1 MARKVFFSF
10 HYKPDH
16 WRASQVRQMGA
27 IEGDAPVSDNDWE
40 KVTKGGDPAIE
51 KWIDGQ
57 MSGKSCAVVLIGADT
72 AGRKWIEHEIC
83 KAWNDQKGVLGIY
96 VHKLKNSDE
105 KQSTK
110 GANPFDPI
118 TFGTNK
124 SKLST
129 VAKAYDPP
137 YSDSAEAYAYI
148 KKHLSDWVE
157 DAIKIRAAN

>member
-57 MSGKSCAVVLIGADT
+57 MSGKSCAVVLIGAET

-83 KAWNDQKGVLGIY
+83 KAWNDKKGVLGIY
-96 VHKLKNSDE
+96 VHKLKNSDQ

-110 GANPFDPI
+110 GANHFDPI
-118 TFGTNK
+118 IFGTNR

-129 VAKAYDPP
+129 VVQAYDPP
-137 YSDSAEAYAYI
+137 YSDSTDVYAYI

-157 DAIKIRAAN
+157 DAITTRAAN